1 MATTVQC
8 NIVSAD
14 ESLFSGAVE
23 MVVATGSLGELGIN
37 AGHAP
42 LLSDLKPGPVRVI
55 KAAGE
60 EEKEG
65 RGGLRLPVRWLLSG
79 VATRFCVHWSAR
91 APHASCHVTGVMFLF
106 SAFSQLLPWIASE
119 HPHPHSAQ
127 AAHACT
133 ASSSCS
139 ACTTTLCPT
148 S

>member
-55 KAAGE
+55 KEAGE
-60 EEKEG
+60 EEIFF
-65 RGGLRLPVRWLLSG
+65 LSG
-79 VATRFCVHWSAR
+79 GYLEVQPNAISILADTAVR
-91 APHASCHVTGVMFLF
+91 ANDIDEAAAAEAVKT
-106 SAFSQLLPWIASE
+106 AEQAIANQAGEIEYSNAAAML
-119 HPHPHSAQ
+119 AQ
-127 AAHACT
+127 AT
-133 ASSSCS
+133 AQLQTVR
-139 ACTTTLCPT
+139 ALRKKMGG
-148 S
+148 

>member
-55 KAAGE
+55 KEAGE
-60 EEKEG
+60 EEIFF
-65 RGGLRLPVRWLLSG
+65 LSG
-79 VATRFCVHWSAR
+79 GYLEVQPNAISILADTAVR
-91 APHASCHVTGVMFLF
+91 ANDIDEAAAADAVKT
-106 SAFSQLLPWIASE
+106 AEQAIANQAGEIEYSKAAAML
-119 HPHPHSAQ
+119 AQ
-127 AAHACT
+127 AT
-133 ASSSCS
+133 AQLQTVR
-139 ACTTTLCPT
+139 ALRKKMGG
-148 S
+148 

>member
-60 EEKEG
+60 EEIFFLSGGYLEVQPNAISILADTAVRANDIDEAAAAQALKDAEHAIANQTGEIEYSKAACNVG
-65 RGGLRLPVRWLLSG
+65 RGNCTVTYRKSL
-79 VATRFCVHWSAR
+79 AQKTRADKSY
-91 APHASCHVTGVMFLF
+91 
-106 SAFSQLLPWIASE
+106 
-119 HPHPHSAQ
+119 
-127 AAHACT
+127 
-133 ASSSCS
+133 
-139 ACTTTLCPT
+139 
-148 S
+148 

>member
-55 KAAGE
+55 KEAGE
-60 EEKEG
+60 EEIFF
-65 RGGLRLPVRWLLSG
+65 LSG
-79 VATRFCVHWSAR
+79 GYLEVQSNAISILADTAVRANDIDEAAAAEAVKTAEQAIANQTGEIEYSKAAAMLAEATAQLQTVR
-91 APHASCHVTGVMFLF
+91 ALRKKMGG
-106 SAFSQLLPWIASE
+106 
-119 HPHPHSAQ
+119 
-127 AAHACT
+127 
-133 ASSSCS
+133 
-139 ACTTTLCPT
+139 
-148 S
+148 

>member
-55 KAAGE
+55 KEAGE
-60 EEKEG
+60 EEIFF
-65 RGGLRLPVRWLLSG
+65 LSG
-79 VATRFCVHWSAR
+79 GYLEVQPNAISILADTAVR
-91 APHASCHVTGVMFLF
+91 ANDIDEAAAAEAVKT
-106 SAFSQLLPWIASE
+106 AEQAIANQAGEIEYSKAAAML
-119 HPHPHSAQ
+119 AQ
-127 AAHACT
+127 AT
-133 ASSSCS
+133 AQLKTVR
-139 ACTTTLCPT
+139 ALRKKMGG
-148 S
+148 

>member
-55 KAAGE
+55 KEAGE
-60 EEKEG
+60 EEIFF
-65 RGGLRLPVRWLLSG
+65 LSG
-79 VATRFCVHWSAR
+79 GYLEVQPNPISILADTAVR
-91 APHASCHVTGVMFLF
+91 ANDIDEAAAAEAVKT
-106 SAFSQLLPWIASE
+106 AEQAIANQAGEIEYSKAAAML
-119 HPHPHSAQ
+119 AQ
-127 AAHACT
+127 AT
-133 ASSSCS
+133 AQLQTVR
-139 ACTTTLCPT
+139 ALRKKMGG
-148 S
+148 

>member
-55 KAAGE
+55 KEAGE
-60 EEKEG
+60 EEIFF
-65 RGGLRLPVRWLLSG
+65 LSG
-79 VATRFCVHWSAR
+79 GYLEVQPNAISILADTAVR
-91 APHASCHVTGVMFLF
+91 ANDIDEA
-106 SAFSQLLPWIASE
+106 AA
-119 HPHPHSAQ
+119 AQ
-127 AAHACT
+127 AVKDAEHAIANQAGEIEYSKAAAMLAEAT
-133 ASSSCS
+133 AQLQTVR
-139 ACTTTLCPT
+139 ALRKKMGG
-148 S
+148 